1 MDQKLAHYE
10 IRDLVPIVTINHPP
24 MNALDVATK
33 ESIGKAFVELD
44 EHRKDIRV
52 VILNC

>member
-1 MDQKLAHYE
+1 MSITKMGAERRVRRVKTGTL
-10 IRDLVPIVTINHPP
+10 
-24 MNALDVATK
+24 NALDVATK
-33 ESIGKAFVELD
+33 EAIGKAFVELD